1 MTFSIL
7 GRCDTTGM
15 IGVAVT
21 SSWIAAGSN
30 CPRVRPGVGAA
41 IAQHYTDPRVT
52 KAALDALER
61 GDDPGTAL
69 DDAVDGL
76 KGCDMKQAAVIDMRG
91 RTAVFHGDAVSD
103 AFGDAAVDQGVALGN
118 SLVGKGVVRAVADAF
133 AAHGGHLADRLL
145 AALTAGADA
154 GGEGRPLHSA
164 GLVIGGGEA
173 WPRIDL
179 RVDWSD
185 SSPLEDLAGLWQ
197 RYRVHEEDQVRWAL
211 DPSFDDPAEST
222 P

>member
-7 GRCDTTGM
+7 GRCEATGM

-52 KAALDALER
+52 SAALDALER
-61 GDDPGTAL
+61 GDDPATAL
-69 DDAVDGL
+69 GDAVDGL
-76 KGCDMKQAAVIDMRG
+76 QGRDMKQAAVIDLQG
-91 RTAVFHGDAVSD
+91 RTAVFHGDAVTG
-103 AFGDAAVDQGVALGN
+103 AFGDAAVDQAVALGN
-118 SLVGKGVVRAVADAF
+118 SLVGQAVVRAVADAF
-133 AAHGGHLADRLL
+133 AASEGHLADRLL
-145 AALTAGADA
+145 AALGAGADA

-164 GLVIGGGEA
+164 GLLIGAGET

-179 RVDWSD
+179 RIDWSD
-185 SSPLEDLAGLWQ
+185 GSPVEDLAALWE
-197 RYRVHEEDQVRWAL
+197 RYRVHEEDQVRWAVN
-211 DPSFDDPAEST
+211 PSFDDLKGSAT
-222 P
+222 